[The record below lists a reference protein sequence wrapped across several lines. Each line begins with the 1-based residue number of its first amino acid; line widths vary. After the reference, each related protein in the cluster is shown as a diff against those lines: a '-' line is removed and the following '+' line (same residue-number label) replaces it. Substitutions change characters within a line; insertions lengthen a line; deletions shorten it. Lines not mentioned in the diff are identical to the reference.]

1 MALLTYGEEFSFYC
15 SPVCVYSLL
24 HPEVGGLQFNLA
36 GDSVVLHSNIN
47 YSSWLLL
54 SKLNAECC

>member
-47 YSSWLLL
+47 YSSWLFVVEA
-54 SKLNAECC
+54 KC